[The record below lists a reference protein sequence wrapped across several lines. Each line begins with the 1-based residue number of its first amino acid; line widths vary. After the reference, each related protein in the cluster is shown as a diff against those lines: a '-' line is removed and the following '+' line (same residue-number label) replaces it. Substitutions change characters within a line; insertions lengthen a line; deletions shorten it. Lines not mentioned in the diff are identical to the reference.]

1 MPQPIDKKLLIAI
14 DGPSASGKGTLAQL
28 IADRLK
34 IDFFPTGN
42 MYRAVAKKILDERIA
57 IDDIKNILMASQS
70 IQLKDLINSSL
81 NTDEIAIT
89 ASIIAKLPE
98 VRTALYNFQRNF
110 IESTEG
116 AVIEGRDIGTVI
128 CPEAK
133 YKFFITANVKTRAE
147 RRFKELQN
155 KGFQVIYNDILKN
168 LEERDK
174 SDTTR
179 EIAPLKVAENSIVI
193 DTTELGIEEAL
204 EKILSY
210 IRLSE

>member
-1 MPQPIDKKLLIAI
+1 MPKPLNKKLLIAI

-28 IADRLK
+28 IASKLK
-34 IDFFPTGN
+34 LDFFPSGN
-42 MYRAVAKKILDERIA
+42 MYRAVAKKVLEKRIA
-57 IDDIKNILMASQS
+57 IDDINNIKLTSSS
-70 IQLKDLINSSL
+70 IQLKDLHDPSL
-81 NTDEIAIT
+81 HTDKIAIT

-98 VRTALYNFQRNF
+98 VRSALYNFQRNF
-110 IESTEG
+110 IETTEG

-133 YKFFITANVKTRAE
+133 YKFFITANIKTRAE

-179 EIAPLKVAENSIVI
+179 EIAPLKVAKNSIVI
-193 DTTELGIEEAL
+193 DTTELGIEESL

-210 IRLSE
+210 IRLSD